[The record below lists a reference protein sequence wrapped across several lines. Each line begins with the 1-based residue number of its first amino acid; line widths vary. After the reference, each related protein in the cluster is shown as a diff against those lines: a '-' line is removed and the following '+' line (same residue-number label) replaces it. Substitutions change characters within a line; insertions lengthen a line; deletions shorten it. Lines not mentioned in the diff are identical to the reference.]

1 MKILLSVALLL
12 SFSVGFAQQ
21 TSQQVRVPQTLSAE
35 QIANVQQQARDTVAQ
50 FGANLN
56 GVSQTYVV
64 PQGQLSDEQRTNINQ
79 QAVDTANFA
88 KRYYP
93 QQ

>member
-1 MKILLSVALLL
+1 MKILLPLALLL
-12 SFSVGFAQQ
+12 SVNTGFAQQ
-21 TSQQVRVPQTLSAE
+21 ANQQVRVPQTLSAE

-56 GVSQTYVV
+56 GAGQTYVV
-64 PQGQLSDEQRTNINQ
+64 PQGQLSDEQRANINQ

-88 KRYYP
+88 QRYYP
-93 QQ
+93 Q